1 MIDDIVERA
10 VIKAGCAKTLADHLD
25 ISPSEL
31 SRVRA
36 GETGLKLNKID
47 KLIEFTG
54 HRLVPSDHESKMRE
68 TIKTLAYLFQE
79 ADERNGRMK

>member
-1 MIDDIVERA
+1 MIADLLEQAVTRA
-10 VIKAGCAKTLADHLD
+10 GNAKVLADHLD

-31 SRVRA
+31 SRVRS
-36 GETGLKLNKID
+36 GEAGLKLSKIE

-54 HRLVPSDHESKMRE
+54 YRLVPSDYEKKMKE

-79 ADERNGRMK
+79 ADERNGRK